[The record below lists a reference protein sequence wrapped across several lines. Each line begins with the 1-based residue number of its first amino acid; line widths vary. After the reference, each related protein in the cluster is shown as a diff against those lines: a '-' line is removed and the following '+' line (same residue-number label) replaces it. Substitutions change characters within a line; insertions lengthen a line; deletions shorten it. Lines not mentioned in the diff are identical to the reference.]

1 MRNETP
7 FDLNDETGTYTTRR
21 PVSAKEILFQAE
33 LILEDKFRP
42 GVKLESP
49 ESSEALL
56 RGKLAH
62 REREVF
68 CVLFL
73 TTRHTLIKYEELF
86 QGSIDGATVYPR
98 EIVKR
103 ALQLNAAA
111 VILAH
116 NHPSGVGEPSTADQA
131 ITRRIK
137 SALELVDIRMLDHL
151 IVGGTEVVSMAKRG
165 ML

>member
-1 MRNETP
+1 MRNETL
-7 FDLNDETGTYTTRR
+7 FNLNDETGTYTMSR
-21 PVSAKEILFQAE
+21 PVSANEILHQAK
-33 LILEDKFRP
+33 LILEDKFKP
-42 GVKLESP
+42 GVKIQSP
-49 ESSEALL
+49 MDSEDLL

-68 CVLFL
+68 CVLYL

-86 QGSIDGATVYPR
+86 QGSIDGAAIYPR

-103 ALQLNAAA
+103 ALQLNTAA
-111 VILAH
+111 VIIAH
-116 NHPSGVGEPSTADQA
+116 NHPSGLGDPSLADQA

-137 SALELVDIRMLDHL
+137 DALQLVDIRMLDHL